1 MTDERDA
8 HVALALTPGIG
19 PGRFARLI
27 KAFGSPDGA
36 LAAPFALLGTVPGIS
51 RAAATALVSRS
62 PREGTAVRRGVEA
75 LGGVCLLP
83 NDPEFPEAL
92 TTIPQPPLVL
102 FALGD
107 LRLLRTPAV
116 AIVGSRDHSDYGE
129 RITRRVAGAA
139 AQAGITVVSG
149 MARGLDAEAHSA
161 ALDAKGGTVGVLGNG
176 LGVVYPAANR
186 RLYQRVQHEGLLLTE
201 HAPGDKPHAGSFPKR
216 NRLISGLARVTVV
229 IEAAAGS
236 GTLITVETALDQGRD
251 VMAVPGPITSPTSTG
266 TNRLIRDG
274 AMPLLV
280 PGDLLELYGRN
291 TSVQQKSARAQPSP
305 QLSAEDTRLVGVL
318 GAAPVQLDI
327 LAETVRQP
335 VAQVLDRLCALEL
348 EGVVE
353 QRPGRLFLR
362 SAQYAG

>member
-1 MTDERDA
+1 MTDNRDA

-27 KAFGSPDGA
+27 KAFGSPHGA
-36 LAAPFALLGTVPGIS
+36 LAAPFAQLGTVPGLS
-51 RAAATALVSRS
+51 RAAATALVSQQ
-62 PREGTAVRRGVEA
+62 PAAGTVVRKAVEA

-83 NDPEFPEAL
+83 DDPEFPRAL
-92 TTIPQPPLVL
+92 KPIPGTPVVL
-102 FALGD
+102 FAIGNLG
-107 LRLLRTPAV
+107 LLTKPAV
-116 AIVGSRDHSDYGE
+116 AIVGSRDHSDYGQ
-129 RITRRVAGAA
+129 RTTRRVATAA
-139 AQAGITVVSG
+139 AEAGITVVSG

-161 ALDAKGGTVGVLGNG
+161 ALEAGGGTIGVLGNG

-186 RLYQRVQHEGLLLTE
+186 RLYQRVQREGLLLTE
-201 HAPGDKPHAGSFPKR
+201 HPPGDKPHAGSFPKR
-216 NRLISGLARVTVV
+216 NRLISGLARATVV

-251 VMAVPGPITSPTSTG
+251 VLAVPGPITSPTSVG

-280 PGDLLELYGRN
+280 PNDLLELYGLQATTRRER
-291 TSVQQKSARAQPSP
+291 VPSTPIP
-305 QLSAEDTRLVGVL
+305 QLSTEDARLVAVL
-318 GAAPVQLDI
+318 GAAPVQLDV

-335 VAQVLDRLCALEL
+335 VADVLDRLCALEL

-353 QRPGRLFLR
+353 QRAGRLFVRL
-362 SAQYAG
+362 